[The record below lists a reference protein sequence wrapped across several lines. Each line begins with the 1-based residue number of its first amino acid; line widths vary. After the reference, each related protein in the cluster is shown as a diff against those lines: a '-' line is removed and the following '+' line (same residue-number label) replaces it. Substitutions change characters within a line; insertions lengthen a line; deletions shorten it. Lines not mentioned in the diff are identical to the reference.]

1 MVKAQHLPNQTPS
14 ILPLKLQGACVKRR
28 GHTLIGPVDLT
39 LGRDGFT
46 IILGPNGAGKTT
58 LLRLMHGLERPS
70 AGRLDWN
77 VPEVQARAHEAYVF
91 QHPTLMRRTVVD
103 NVAYPLV
110 IHGVARAL
118 ARARATEALAQVG
131 LSEHVTQRASA
142 LSGGER
148 QKLALARALIRQ
160 PEILFLDEPCA
171 SLDGAATRDIEAIL
185 NRAHAN
191 GTRIVMITHDL
202 GQARRLARDVL
213 FIYKGRLHE
222 AAPADTFFDG
232 PATAEAQA
240 FLNGDILL

>member
-77 VPEVQARAHEAYVF
+77 VPEVQARAHQAYVF

-110 IHGVARAL
+110 IHGAPRAL

-142 LSGGER
+142 LSGGTPKTGAGPR
-148 QKLALARALIRQ
+148 ANPPARNPVFGRTLRQ
-160 PEILFLDEPCA
+160 PRRGCHPRYRGDPEPRPCK
-171 SLDGAATRDIEAIL
+171 R
-185 NRAHAN
+185 HADCDD
-191 GTRIVMITHDL
+191 H
-202 GQARRLARDVL
+202 
-213 FIYKGRLHE
+213 
-222 AAPADTFFDG
+222 P
-232 PATAEAQA
+232 
-240 FLNGDILL
+240 